1 MEQSQSSN
9 GQQGQK
15 EEQKKPG
22 RRQKETQEQK
32 LAKIEIKSSEQVRLN
47 AVFDQFCAYEEEPSS
62 DEDSKEKLYKKKIEE
77 RANAKKMK
85 QPKSTFV
92 SQTMK
97 KTQKKTAKKF
107 KEDDDDQEQKEK
119 EKAHKKKFSFKA
131 LRKTIRNLCDEY
143 AKDEIEQMI
152 WEVDENSDGYV
163 SEKEF
168 TDMYKKCI
176 VDEKEEE
183 AKKLFYLVQFLMYD
197 KENKHYITVEDTLE
211 ILCARNQA
219 QMDANIDAIFDIEV
233 KDPKTGKVKK
243 MKKEQMTYL
252 EYADRM
258 HKISMKKRNEI
269 SNRKKLFCQRLKE
282 EAVANGE
289 RSINV

>member
-97 KTQKKTAKKF
+97 KTQKKTTKKF

-282 EAVANGE
+282 EAVANGGKKY
-289 RSINV
+289 

>member
-47 AVFDQFCAYEEEPSS
+47 AVFDQLCAYEEEPSS

-282 EAVANGE
+282 EAVVNGGKKY
-289 RSINV
+289 

>member
-1 MEQSQSSN
+1 MEQSQNNN

-15 EEQKKPG
+15 EEEKKPG

-47 AVFDQFCAYEEEPSS
+47 AVFEQLCAYEEEPSS

-97 KTQKKTAKKF
+97 KTQKKTTKKF

-168 TDMYKKCI
+168 TNMYKKCI
-176 VDEKEEE
+176 VDDKEEE

-269 SNRKKLFCQRLKE
+269 SNRKKLFCQKLKE
-282 EAVANGE
+282 EAVANGGKKY
-289 RSINV
+289 

>member
-1 MEQSQSSN
+1 MEQSQNNN

-15 EEQKKPG
+15 EEEKKSG

-47 AVFDQFCAYEEEPSS
+47 AVFDQLCAYEEEPSS

-97 KTQKKTAKKF
+97 KTQKKTTKKF

-168 TDMYKKCI
+168 TNMYKKCI
-176 VDEKEEE
+176 VDDNEEE

-269 SNRKKLFCQRLKE
+269 SNRKKLFCQKLKE
-282 EAVANGE
+282 EAVANGGKKY
-289 RSINV
+289 

>member
-243 MKKEQMTYL
+243 MKQEQMTYL

-282 EAVANGE
+282 EAVANGGKKY
-289 RSINV
+289 